1 MLEKGAATAAAV
13 LETIREDPSRHDQER
28 WVSFCGTQACAAGW
42 AAMMHGW
49 EAAQVRSLAD
59 QMYSAA
65 QWKALFVLH
74 YPCPGSDGAGTY
86 VAPVSRL
93 VEVAADLLDLEPV
106 DAVTLFYYT
115 NNAEAL
121 EALEWVAAGK
131 DLSWDEIGA
140 SRLPGR
146 PRVYDPVVDAN
157 LGLSD
162 WL

>member
-13 LETIREDPSRHDQER
+13 LDTIREDPSRHDQER
-28 WVSFCGTQACAAGW
+28 WVSLCGTQACVAGW

-49 EAAQVRSLAD
+49 GAAQVRSLAD
-59 QMYSAA
+59 TMFSAA
-65 QWKALFVLH
+65 QWKELFVMH
-74 YPCPGSDGAGTY
+74 YPRRSSDGADTY

-93 VEVAADLLDLEPV
+93 VEVAAGLLGLEPV

-121 EALEWVAAGK
+121 EALEWIAAGK
-131 DLSWDEIGA
+131 DLNWDEIGT
-140 SRLPGR
+140 SRIPGR
-146 PRVYDPVVDAN
+146 PRVYDPVADAN
-157 LGLSD
+157 LAYKL